1 MASGQ
6 WDEDGVVDDEPG
18 AELVSSPPTPMTAVR
33 VPEGDNGTIGMLVQA
48 SQALVRDPAKLIA
61 RAKQIGGLLGA
72 DGFYRFPAGGK
83 TIAGPSID
91 MAQALV
97 QDWGATAYQVRVLRA
112 DPLASGG
119 LRLHLRAMVADM
131 RSLVYAEV
139 DAVLTTSPAPGKFG
153 KDVEQRERWNSMQI
167 QSASSKVV
175 RNAILRVLPK
185 WYVGP
190 AFDAALAI
198 ADQKALGKFPDGT
211 PKTLAQS
218 RTGAVEELRKF
229 GTPPVSQ
236 AELERYLDQPMDMWA
251 VPQLHALRD
260 LVKDL
265 SAGRV
270 SVEAWR
276 QALTATEPQ
285 TKPATR
291 SALGLPVPDEQ
302 AKAEAEQLKASAE
315 RDAALKAGDEKAAS
329 AKSKTAE
336 AKSAVPTQGELK

>member
-6 WDEDGVVDDEPG
+6 WDDDGVILDDEPG
-18 AELVSSPPTPMTAVR
+18 AELVNVAPAQMTAVR
-33 VPEGDNGTIGMLVQA
+33 VPEGDNGTIGMLVQH
-48 SQALVRDPAKLIA
+48 SQALVRDQSKLIA

-153 KDVEQRERWNSMQI
+153 RDVEQRERWNSMQI
-167 QSASSKVV
+167 QSASSKIV

-185 WYVGP
+185 WYVQP

-198 ADQKALGKFPDGT
+198 ADQRALGKGPDGK

-218 RTGAVEELRKF
+218 RAGAVEQLGKL
-229 GTPPVSQ
+229 GIAQS
-236 AELERYLDQPMDMWA
+236 ELERYVDQPLEMWA

-260 LVKDL
+260 LFVDID
-265 SAGRV
+265 AGRV

-276 QALTATEPQ
+276 QSLTAPTEAMSPP
-285 TKPATR
+285 KR
-291 SALGLPVPDEQ
+291 SALGLPVPSEQ
-302 AKAEAEQLKASAE
+302 AKAEAEQIKNGQQSE

-329 AKSKTAE
+329 AKGKTAE
-336 AKSAVPTQGELK
+336 AGAK